1 MSARSALKY
10 ISDLHKRQRDPAQWP
25 DFLTGL
31 PDRYAVL
38 RAIDD
43 AYSQLDKKSITY
55 LRIANIHPYLLKYG
69 TERHIPIIEWCAAI
83 LKVAADKYGLFI
95 GAYDTHD
102 FVAIGDR
109 AKVEAFIAEASSEF
123 EKKALTFYSK
133 EDASREHFLSFR
145 RESEQVNIGRMKL
158 IHSTVVRASGLPRA
172 QVVLYLSSMCTESE
186 SAMSLES

>member
-1 MSARSALKY
+1 MSAKNAQKY
-10 ISDLHKRQRDPAQWP
+10 ITELHKRQRDLSAWP

-43 AYSQLDKKSITY
+43 AYARLQMKSISY

-69 TERHIPIIEWCAAI
+69 TDRHIPIIEWCAAI
-83 LKVAADKYGLFI
+83 LKVTADKYGFFV

-109 AKVEAFIAEASSEF
+109 VKTEAFLSEVTAEF
-123 EKKALTFYSK
+123 GKKALTFYSK
-133 EDASREHFLSFR
+133 DDSERRHFLSFKR
-145 RESEQVNIGRMKL
+145 GAEQVNIGHMKL
-158 IHSTVVRASGLPRA
+158 IYSTVGGSSGLPKA
-172 QVVLYLSSMCTESE
+172 QMVLYLSSMCAESE
-186 SAMSLES
+186 NPVSPE